1 MSHSPQKATLLKAY
15 CILIFLSF
23 VWGSSFI
30 LIKKALIAFDPV
42 EVACLRLSISSLA
55 FAPLLVWQFK
65 EVDWRKW
72 KAFLAVG
79 LTGSGVPAFMYATAQ
94 TEISSTMSGVLN
106 SLTPIFTLIVSILI
120 YKNPFNPSKVQ
131 GVVLG
136 FAGAA
141 MLFVLG
147 DSGSKGSNQWYGL
160 FVVMGTF
167 CYGFSSNIV
176 QHNLQ
181 GIRSLVISAVSFC
194 LLGPPAL
201 AYLFTTDVIRDI
213 TTHEYGYQSLAAITF
228 LALVG
233 TVMASIL
240 FYYLVQ
246 VTDAVFSSTVAFIM
260 PLVAIL
266 WGIFDGEIFLLTDLL
281 GMMLI
286 LGGVYL
292 IKRKK
297 ITNIELLE
305 QKIKIK

>member
-1 MSHSPQKATLLKAY
+1 MQHTPQKASPLKSY
-15 CILIFLSF
+15 SILIFLSL

-42 EVACLRLSISSLA
+42 EVACMRISISAIA
-55 FAPLLVWQFK
+55 FTPFLLWQFRNVDWKKWKYFLLVGF
-65 EVDWRKW
+65 
-72 KAFLAVG
+72 
-79 LTGSGVPAFMYATAQ
+79 TGSGIPAFMYATAQ

-106 SLTPIFTLIVSILI
+106 SLTPIWTLIVSILI
-120 YKNPFNPSKVQ
+120 YQNPFNLSKLQ
-131 GVVLG
+131 GVILG
-136 FAGAA
+136 FVGAA
-141 MLFVLG
+141 MLFLLG
-147 DSGSKGSNQWYGL
+147 DSGGDSSNQWYGL
-160 FVVMGTF
+160 YVVIGTF

-176 QHNLQ
+176 QHNLT
-181 GIRSLVISAVSFC
+181 GIRSLIISAVSFC
-194 LLGPPAL
+194 LIGPPAL
-201 AYLFTTDVIRDI
+201 AYLATTDFMTDI

-228 LALVG
+228 LALIG

-266 WGIFDGEIFLLTDLL
+266 WGIFDGEIFLMTDLI

-297 ITNIELLE
+297 
-305 QKIKIK
+305 

>member
-1 MSHSPQKATLLKAY
+1 MQHTPQKASPLKSY
-15 CILIFLSF
+15 SILIFLSL

-42 EVACLRLSISSLA
+42 EVACMRISISAIA
-55 FAPLLVWQFK
+55 FTPFLLWQFRNVDWKKWKYFLLVGF
-65 EVDWRKW
+65 
-72 KAFLAVG
+72 
-79 LTGSGVPAFMYATAQ
+79 TGSGIPAFMYATAQ

-106 SLTPIFTLIVSILI
+106 SLTPIWTLILSILV
-120 YKNPFNPSKVQ
+120 YKNPFNLNKLQ
-131 GVVLG
+131 GVILG

-141 MLFVLG
+141 MLFLLG
-147 DSGSKGSNQWYGL
+147 DSGGDSSNQWYGL
-160 FVVMGTF
+160 YVVIGTF

-176 QHNLQ
+176 QHNLT
-181 GIRSLVISAVSFC
+181 GIRSLIISAVSFC
-194 LLGPPAL
+194 LIGPPAL
-201 AYLFTTDVIRDI
+201 AYLATTDFMTDI

-228 LALVG
+228 LALIG

-266 WGIFDGEIFLLTDLL
+266 WGIFDGEIFLMTDLI

-297 ITNIELLE
+297 
-305 QKIKIK
+305 

>member
-1 MSHSPQKATLLKAY
+1 MQHTPQKASPLKSY
-15 CILIFLSF
+15 SILIFLSL

-42 EVACLRLSISSLA
+42 EVACMRISISAIA
-55 FAPLLVWQFK
+55 FTPFLLWQFRNVDWKKWKYFLLV
-65 EVDWRKW
+65 
-72 KAFLAVG
+72 G
-79 LTGSGVPAFMYATAQ
+79 
-94 TEISSTMSGVLN
+94 
-106 SLTPIFTLIVSILI
+106 
-120 YKNPFNPSKVQ
+120 
-131 GVVLG
+131 
-136 FAGAA
+136 
-141 MLFVLG
+141 LG
-147 DSGSKGSNQWYGL
+147 DSGGDSSNQWYGL
-160 FVVMGTF
+160 YVVIGTF

-176 QHNLQ
+176 QHNLT
-181 GIRSLVISAVSFC
+181 GIRSLIISAVSFC
-194 LLGPPAL
+194 LIGPPAL
-201 AYLFTTDVIRDI
+201 AYLATTDFMTDI

-228 LALVG
+228 LALIG

-266 WGIFDGEIFLLTDLL
+266 WGIFDGEIFLMTDLI

-297 ITNIELLE
+297 
-305 QKIKIK
+305 